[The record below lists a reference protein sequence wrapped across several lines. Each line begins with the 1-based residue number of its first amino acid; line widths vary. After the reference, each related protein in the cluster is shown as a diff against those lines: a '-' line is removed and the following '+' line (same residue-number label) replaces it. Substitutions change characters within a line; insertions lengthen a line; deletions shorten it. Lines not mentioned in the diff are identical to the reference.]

1 MAIIR
6 FALLLLLIVLFAI
19 PAQSLEPI
27 VNIANFDS
35 LSSDEDCTN
44 PVLQVDVNDN
54 GSVDD
59 EPDADGTQDY
69 YYIVL
74 YDGAGT
80 AIAYEDVFAG
90 SVQRELSDHR
100 IDDEILAV
108 PMARPFS
115 IRFYDTTFTGIQPIE
130 MIESGE
136 PIYAIINID
145 PARIPGPH
153 TCNLLPV
160 THPRGLNRVDSAPPP
175 PDNRLN
181 RDYGDAY
188 ATLYLGEDEAGNPA
202 IDVYCHADSLVFFAF
217 RITQADI
224 AEQSSDTIELARNSR
239 CPVLTTAYLLPTGD
253 VEFSIGPDAD
263 GEVYAIVF
271 TGIAPDTVRLLQRN
285 DPLFE
290 TEGVEGTDWA
300 LIPGGLSASRASGT
314 APRPTAQPAPFE
326 TVPLGDRVTIANA
339 GIVNIRVGPGRDY
352 PIVGL
357 ARNGEVYALFA
368 ASPDRRWFL
377 IQGHGVRGWI
387 NSAFTIMGG

>member
-1 MAIIR
+1 MIR
-6 FALLLLLIVLFAI
+6 FTLFLLLIVLSAI

-35 LSSDEDCTN
+35 LSSDEDCSN
-44 PVLQVDVNDN
+44 PVFQIDVNDN

-59 EPDADGTQDY
+59 EPSVDGTQDY

-100 IDDEILAV
+100 IDDEILTV
-108 PMARPFS
+108 PMSRPFS

-136 PIYAIINID
+136 HLYTVINID
-145 PARIPGPH
+145 PARIPGAH
-153 TCNLLPV
+153 TCNLLPI
-160 THPRGLNRVDSAPPP
+160 THPRGLDRAASAPAP

-181 RDYGDAY
+181 RDQGDAY
-188 ATLYLGEDEAGNPA
+188 AILYLAEDDSGNPTF
-202 IDVYCHADSLVFFAF
+202 DVYCRADSLVFFAF
-217 RITQADI
+217 RITQADLL
-224 AEQSSDTIELARNSR
+224 EQASDTIELAHNSR
-239 CPVLTTAYLLPTGD
+239 CPVLTTAYLLATGD
-253 VEFSIGPDAD
+253 LEFSIGPDAD
-263 GEVYAIVF
+263 GEIYSLTY
-271 TGIAPDTVRLLQRN
+271 TGIAPDTVRLSQRN

-290 TEGVEGTDWA
+290 REGVEGTDWA
-300 LIPGGLSASRASGT
+300 HIPGGLSASRASGA
-314 APRPTAQPAPFE
+314 APLPTAQPAPFE

-377 IQGHGVRGWI
+377 VQGHGVRGWI